1 MLEEISGMY
10 SSVFGTKAGPDR
22 EKHPVVFLPDGSK
35 KACRPS
41 GQMSSMG
48 YLAFAVSLI
57 NSVVNAANNINN
69 NDNNNNNNNN
79 DNNNVNI
86 QNSNNNQNNMNMLIA
101 GRQLPVDR
109 LLELQE
115 RLARHHKE
123 TSSKAKSNVTLLN
136 IRGQDPLTG
145 RFVNRTV
152 LVPPQPQLLQ
162 QKERRERKE
171 TNKGGMLDIFERVV
185 GGFLPGLSR
194 SRRHSESSKGKEEE
208 VCR

>member
-69 NDNNNNNNNN
+69 N
-79 DNNNVNI
+79 VNI

-101 GRQLPVDR
+101 GRQLPVER